1 MSEEGDNQG
10 GQFCELNNQ
19 SSNYDFPVSP
29 PFTDGTTL
37 TALFESGNSVSDFDY
52 YSHQI
57 GLIPSSC
64 LWQLD
69 RPTLS
74 LDNGVDDTR
83 GTSVGSG
90 TILRRDAVQPPVSD
104 SENALSAIEA
114 TSRMGPLIVASDQ
127 QSADSPT
134 VMGTPNPAR
143 TNKDNCSGTAQPR
156 GGLFLRKE
164 ATATKFV
171 GVSSIAATL
180 STCLRDSIEACGGS
194 LQPSSLDDVVQTMQ
208 YVDELN
214 KSTLGADKQNF
225 HLPDIK
231 LAERCIPAYFA
242 NIHLRYPVMERQI
255 FFSWRDF
262 YKEDG
267 KQHDPLVVSKLLLI
281 VAIGVMTLHSDL
293 TAPLRPLE
301 VASALYERAWSLL
314 PLILES
320 PYTDSVQILLLHT
333 IYLSHCGKHGIAW
346 ITCGFAIRIGH
357 SVGLHLPPP
366 VGLRLLPEEIRLR
379 SRVWCVAYTL
389 DAFLALSEGRPVA
402 IYDKPSDVDQQGL
415 EFDECP
421 PNLACVPATRI
432 YRWNLELAL
441 IVNRTC
447 RILNQD
453 NTNVDLPSELADIDN
468 SLLSWRDS
476 IPMEFR
482 PEQENVS
489 RGLVR
494 SLVSWLHVQYF
505 NSVRTVHWLSAEQRF
520 GDGANLSARMKSS
533 ESICVASARL
543 LITTL
548 NDVLNETCDPNG
560 FSGIPESF
568 CIAAVSV
575 IFRAITRNPR
585 RIAVRADLELLR
597 TGVFHVLQALRSKP
611 HLKLLFERME
621 NAAEEVVN
629 RALC

>member
-1 MSEEGDNQG
+1 
-10 GQFCELNNQ
+10 
-19 SSNYDFPVSP
+19 
-29 PFTDGTTL
+29 
-37 TALFESGNSVSDFDY
+37 
-52 YSHQI
+52 
-57 GLIPSSC
+57 
-64 LWQLD
+64 
-69 RPTLS
+69 
-74 LDNGVDDTR
+74 
-83 GTSVGSG
+83 
-90 TILRRDAVQPPVSD
+90 
-104 SENALSAIEA
+104 
-114 TSRMGPLIVASDQ
+114 MGPLIVASDQ

-143 TNKDNCSGTAQPR
+143 TNKDNCS
-156 GGLFLRKE
+156 
-164 ATATKFV
+164 
-171 GVSSIAATL
+171 AATL

-262 YKEDG
+262 YKED
-267 KQHDPLVVSKLLLI
+267 
-281 VAIGVMTLHSDL
+281 
-293 TAPLRPLE
+293 
-301 VASALYERAWSLL
+301 
-314 PLILES
+314 
-320 PYTDSVQILLLHT
+320 
-333 IYLSHCGKHGIAW
+333 
-346 ITCGFAIRIGH
+346 
-357 SVGLHLPPP
+357 
-366 VGLRLLPEEIRLR
+366 
-379 SRVWCVAYTL
+379 AYTL

-489 RGLVR
+489 RGL
-494 SLVSWLHVQYF
+494 SKGL
-505 NSVRTVHWLSAEQRF
+505 A
-520 GDGANLSARMKSS
+520 
-533 ESICVASARL
+533 
-543 LITTL
+543 
-548 NDVLNETCDPNG
+548 
-560 FSGIPESF
+560 
-568 CIAAVSV
+568 
-575 IFRAITRNPR
+575 
-585 RIAVRADLELLR
+585 
-597 TGVFHVLQALRSKP
+597 TGP
-611 HLKLLFERME
+611 I
-621 NAAEEVVN
+621 
-629 RALC
+629 